1 MMHKSR
7 RYVVRAMA
15 TLADTVAKLAHGNYC
30 GCVGISFNGTVYLND
45 ATSGDGVEEW
55 AVFRNGRQVES
66 ITFGWMS
73 PAEIEETVRRM
84 DAEPWDAFKGR
95 GSSLP
100 QIQTRQEHGTCP
112 CCA

>member
-30 GCVGISFNGTVYLND
+30 GCVSISFNGTVYLND

-55 AVFRNGRQVES
+55 AVFRNGRQVA
-66 ITFGWMS
+66 FGL
-73 PAEIEETVRRM
+73 RR
-84 DAEPWDAFKGR
+84 ARALHTRAGR
-95 GSSLP
+95 ACRSSRC
-100 QIQTRQEHGTCP
+100 T
-112 CCA
+112 